1 MSYDSNFLPAAYS
14 FRMVIETKSGENRM
28 FDPGGSQGR
37 FRACPFLESRRVCF
51 VMLKSFVLEQLGEA
65 VALF

>member
-1 MSYDSNFLPAAYS
+1 MTAVLLPDAYS
-14 FRMVIETKSGENRM
+14 FRMVIETKSGENKM

-37 FRACPFLESRRVCF
+37 LRACPFLGSWRVCF
-51 VMLKSFVLEQLGEA
+51 VVRLFVLEQLGEA